1 MSDLILAFYRTPAQ
15 AFAAGVVLAARQ
27 RAAGTEA
34 EDIVVVTRDGSGRVQ
49 VNQSTDLATG
59 EPLGGGR
66 WGTLIGLL
74 FLDNRKPQLGAK
86 GLAAQFQAVGLDEKF
101 LQDATGSLSKTGAAI
116 GMRVRLLGR
125 ERVIQILSALPGNPK
140 IHWTRLGPD
149 TEDALFDMQSQIP
162 DTAIGAIQGYDGT

>member
-15 AFAAGVVLAARQ
+15 AFAAGEALAARQ

-49 VNQSTDLATG
+49 VNQSIDLATG
-59 EPLGGGR
+59 EPLGGGL

-74 FLDNRKPQLGAK
+74 FLDNRKPQLGSK

-101 LQDATGSLSKTGAAI
+101 LQDVTNTLSPTGAAI

-125 ERVIQILSALPGNPK
+125 ERVINILSSLPGNPA

-149 TEDALFDMQSQIP
+149 TEEALFDMQSQIP
-162 DTAIGAIQGYDGT
+162 DAAIGAIQGYDGT